1 MSFLRIS
8 VQDISLTD
16 IRIIKKTQTYYDYL
30 IICKLCKMVVYLQLK
45 KLQTLLKNFDVAKS
59 E

>member
-1 MSFLRIS
+1 M
-8 VQDISLTD
+8 QDISLTD
-16 IRIIKKTQTYYDYL
+16 IRIIKKKQTYYDYL

-45 KLQTLLKNFDVAKS
+45 KLRTLLKNFDVAKS